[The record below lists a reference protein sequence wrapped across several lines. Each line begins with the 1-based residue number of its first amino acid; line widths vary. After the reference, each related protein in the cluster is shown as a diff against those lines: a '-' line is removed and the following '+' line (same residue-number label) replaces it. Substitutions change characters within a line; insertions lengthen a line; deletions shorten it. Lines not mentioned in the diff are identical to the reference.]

1 MTAATP
7 NFASLLRPFIP
18 LDFVN
23 PFIIRTEH
31 PAKVRFL
38 DSGGVHRTPETG
50 DANPERALVPSAVE
64 GSRAEGARLPVK
76 PFTIRTSE
84 KSARNPFTIRTSKT
98 QDLKPFR
105 IRTYKKK
112 IFFRLLRLTRFPV
125 GSLSRPSKRGHDL
138 SCPTRRPDRLRRR
151 PLQKREA
158 EQRAWCVPL
167 PVIYSAL
174 SGETTSKGEQ
184 NGKSGRRTR

>member
-1 MTAATP
+1 MTAAIP

-38 DSGGVHRTPETG
+38 DSGGVHRTPETR

-64 GSRAEGARLPVK
+64 GSRAEGSRLPVK
-76 PFTIRTSE
+76 AFTIRTSE

-112 IFFRLLRLTRFPV
+112 DFFSFITVNQIPGRESVATIEERARFIVPYKKAGPPQKAAPTKARGGATRLVRAAARYILRPF
-125 GSLSRPSKRGHDL
+125 
-138 SCPTRRPDRLRRR
+138 RRNN
-151 PLQKREA
+151 
-158 EQRAWCVPL
+158 V
-167 PVIYSAL
+167 
-174 SGETTSKGEQ
+174 
-184 NGKSGRRTR
+184 